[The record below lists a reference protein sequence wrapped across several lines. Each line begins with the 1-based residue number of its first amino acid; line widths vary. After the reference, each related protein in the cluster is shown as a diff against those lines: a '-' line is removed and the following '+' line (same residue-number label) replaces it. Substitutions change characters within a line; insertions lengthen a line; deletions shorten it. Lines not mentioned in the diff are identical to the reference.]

1 MGDRMIF
8 NKSTSFEVFYKR
20 VELTK
25 IGGVLILSKK
35 GQRQSFTKTQQDFLK
50 STISAMLT

>member
-8 NKSTSFEVFYKR
+8 NKSASFEVFYKR